1 LIAKKNLY
9 FEKGAD
15 KKVAKLE
22 IKIDE
27 INEYLFQIKNKL
39 S

>member
-1 LIAKKNLY
+1 MAKRNLY
-9 FEKGAD
+9 FKKGAE
-15 KKVAKLE
+15 KKVAKIE
-22 IKIDE
+22 VKIDE